1 MNGWYTVKNLLIYPS
16 GGSTTM
22 LEKLCKDS
30 KVIKTG
36 RVFPQDTNNHNTLF
50 GGKLM
55 RDIDDVASISAARHC
70 RTECVTASTDSVD
83 FLHPIRQTDS
93 VCLESH
99 VTWTG
104 TSSMEVF
111 VKVIAEDLLT
121 ADRRVAA
128 TSFLTFVALDE
139 TGRPTNVPK
148 AIPESEEEVY
158 LHDTAPERFKVRKEG
173 RKQSK
178 KLAKILSDLKPWENC

>member
-1 MNGWYTVKNLLIYPS
+1 MTK
-16 GGSTTM
+16 T
-22 LEKLCKDS
+22 CKQS

-50 GGKLM
+50 GGKLI
-55 RDIDDVASISAARHC
+55 RDIDDLASISASRHC
-70 RTECVTASTDSVD
+70 RKECVTASIDSVD

-99 VTWTG
+99 VSWTG
-104 TSSMEVF
+104 RSSMEIF

-121 ADRRVAA
+121 GDRRVAA

-139 TGRPTNVPK
+139 EGKPTDVPPIK
-148 AIPESEEEVY
+148 PESEEEIY
-158 LHDTAPERFKVRKEG
+158 LHDTAPERASLRKVG

-178 KLAKILSDLKPWENC
+178 KLASILTNLKPWQEEST

>member
-1 MNGWYTVKNLLIYPS
+1 MQTK
-16 GGSTTM
+16 T
-22 LEKLCKDS
+22 CRDS

-83 FLHPIRQTDS
+83 FLHAIRQTDS

-99 VTWTG
+99 VTSTG
-104 TSSMEVF
+104 KSSMEVF

-121 ADRRVAA
+121 GDRRLAA
-128 TSFLTFVALDE
+128 TSFLTFVALGDDGKPAPVPQVQPE
-139 TGRPTNVPK
+139 T
-148 AIPESEEEVY
+148 PEEKY
-158 LHDTAPERFKVRKEG
+158 LFDTAPGRVAARKE
-173 RKQSK
+173 RRRHSK
-178 KLAKILSDLKPWENC
+178 DLAEILSDLKPWDENSPS

>member
-1 MNGWYTVKNLLIYPS
+1 MEAKTCR
-16 GGSTTM
+16 
-22 LEKLCKDS
+22 ES

-83 FLHPIRQTDS
+83 FLHPISQTDS

-99 VTWTG
+99 VSSTG
-104 TSSMEVF
+104 KSSMEVF
-111 VKVIAEDLLT
+111 VKVIAEDLRT
-121 ADRRVAA
+121 GKRRLAA
-128 TSFLTFVALDE
+128 TSFLTFVALDDD
-139 TGRPTNVPK
+139 GRPAPVPK
-148 AIPESEEEVY
+148 VIPETEEEVY
-158 LHDTAPERFKVRKEG
+158 LYESAEARVAVRKE
-173 RKQSK
+173 RRLQSK
-178 KLAKILSDLKPWENC
+178 QLASKVSDLKPWDNVKE

>member
-1 MNGWYTVKNLLIYPS
+1 MIDKP
-16 GGSTTM
+16 
-22 LEKLCKDS
+22 CKHS

-55 RDIDDVASISAARHC
+55 RDIDDVASISASRHC
-70 RTECVTASTDSVD
+70 RAECVTASIDSVD

-104 TSSMEVF
+104 TSSMEIF
-111 VKVIAEDLLT
+111 VKVIAENLLT
-121 ADRRVAA
+121 GDRRLAA

-139 TGRPTNVPK
+139 DGNPCHVPK
-148 AIPESEEEVY
+148 VIPESDEEIF
-158 LHDTAPERFKVRKEG
+158 LHDTAPQRSKVRKEG
-173 RKQSK
+173 RNQSK
-178 KLAKILSDLKPWENC
+178 KFAKILSELKPWEND

>member
-1 MNGWYTVKNLLIYPS
+1 MEPKT
-16 GGSTTM
+16 
-22 LEKLCKDS
+22 CRQS

-36 RVFPQDTNNHNTLF
+36 RVFPQDTNNHDTLF

-55 RDIDDVASISAARHC
+55 RDIDDVASISASRHC

-99 VTWTG
+99 VSSTG
-104 TSSMEVF
+104 KSSMEVF

-121 ADRRVAA
+121 GDRRLAA
-128 TSFLTFVALDE
+128 TSFLTFVALDDE
-139 TGRPTNVPK
+139 GNKAVVPEV
-148 AIPESEEEVY
+148 IPETEEEKY
-158 LHDTAPERFKVRKEG
+158 LFNKAEARIAVRKE
-173 RKQSK
+173 RRRHSRQ
-178 KLAKILSDLKPWENC
+178 LAEILSDLKPWDQGF

>member
-1 MNGWYTVKNLLIYPS
+1 MKAKP
-16 GGSTTM
+16 
-22 LEKLCKDS
+22 CKDS
-30 KVIKTG
+30 RVIKTG
-36 RVFPQDTNNHNTLF
+36 RVFPQDTNNHDTLF

-70 RTECVTASTDSVD
+70 RRECVTASTDSVD

-104 TSSMEVF
+104 KSSMEVF

-139 TGRPTNVPK
+139 EGKPAGVPDV
-148 AIPESEEEVY
+148 IPETEEEKY
-158 LHDTAPERFKVRKEG
+158 LHDTAPERARVRKEG
-173 RKQSK
+173 RKESK
-178 KLAKILSDLKPWENC
+178 KLAQILSELKPWDD

>member
-1 MNGWYTVKNLLIYPS
+1 MK
-16 GGSTTM
+16 
-22 LEKLCKDS
+22 EKTCRAS

-36 RVFPQDTNNHNTLF
+36 RVFPQDTNNHDTLF

-99 VTWTG
+99 VSSTG
-104 TSSMEVF
+104 RSSMEVF

-121 ADRRVAA
+121 GERRLAA
-128 TSFLTFVALDE
+128 TSFLTFVALDDKGK
-139 TGRPTNVPK
+139 TAPVPPVV
-148 AIPESEEEVY
+148 PESEEEKY
-158 LHDTAPERFKVRKEG
+158 LFDTAPERISVRKKSRE
-173 RKQSK
+173 QSR
-178 KLAKILSDLKPWENC
+178 KLAAILTDLKPWDDQPEQS